1 MSDHYTTMTD
11 HERAQ
16 AALDTLAHML
26 DHGHSVELLD
36 ALLES
41 ADRALDAVT
50 ADDETRWAYMRLAE
64 RAEIARQR
72 WAQ

>member
-1 MSDHYTTMTD
+1 MTD

-26 DHGHSVELLD
+26 AHGHSVELLD

-50 ADDETRWAYMRLAE
+50 VDDETRWAYMRLAE
-64 RAEIARQR
+64 RAELARQR

>member
-1 MSDHYTTMTD
+1 MTD

-26 DHGHSVELLD
+26 DHGYSVELLD

-50 ADDETRWAYMRLAE
+50 VDDETRWAYMRLAE
-64 RAEIARQR
+64 RAELARQR

>member
-1 MSDHYTTMTD
+1 MTD

-16 AALDTLAHML
+16 AALDTLAYML
-26 DHGHSVELLD
+26 EHGHSVELLD

-64 RAEIARQR
+64 RAESIRLELAR
-72 WAQ
+72 A

>member
-1 MSDHYTTMTD
+1 MTA

-26 DHGHSVELLD
+26 EHGHSVELLD

-50 ADDETRWAYMRLAE
+50 VDDETRWAYMRLAE
-64 RAEIARQR
+64 RAELARQR